1 MERDFVRVCK
11 LDFTSFTGWR
21 RIVAF
26 LPRIERLSNAV
37 LSTAFA
43 HACNSTV
50 LHIKPVTPFQ
60 LVDTARLEATR
71 ARFPALRG
79 LAVTFTSQSPW
90 RRNSPLNDE
99 ECEELFAKL
108 TAIFCGVTLIESLN
122 LKGSFAGPALPRRVL
137 QFDNLRSLNVDGNDL
152 VALPDEIG
160 SLGTMV
166 AFTCSA
172 NELEALPESIGAL
185 TRLERFD
192 CSGNEIK
199 ALPESIGALTR
210 LVRFDCYAN
219 EIKALPESIG
229 ALTRLVRFDC
239 SGNLLAALPP
249 SIGELRRLEDLD
261 ASDNRLTALPES
273 IGGLAALVKLNGS
286 SNAIRALPH
295 SLGALRTLVDVDL
308 SENPVGMALPPS
320 MQALSKVSLFDVY
333 RYCSTTMS
341 SCDFCIVLASCA
353 CAHPLTAR
361 SP

>member
-185 TRLERFD
+185 TRL
-192 CSGNEIK
+192 
-199 ALPESIGALTR
+199 
-210 LVRFDCYAN
+210 
-219 EIKALPESIG
+219 
-229 ALTRLVRFDC
+229 VRFDC